1 MTRRARPDATLV
13 TVNVFVIDVPGLDQR
28 LHEHFGHVQRDNLK
42 KNANLRAEM
51 DGNLR
56 QPISRKSGK
65 NGRIFFKQTAHSN
78 RRPWTTV
85 RIWTK
90 FFRRTIVQVRR
101 FERFALIQAASPLIG
116 QRVIS
121 HHISSSFTLRF
132 TFKMK
137 TTSRPLND
145 ISMKPERSRKMG
157 PFIPPSSNKTENTV
171 QRCAFQTKRDITR
184 LSNNSISFIIDRL
197 LHLPCNQSLT

>member
-1 MTRRARPDATLV
+1 MRNWNVTKKTKVNFLPKDNDLQGTSVTYLQDEKLLIEDFDRHIGHDAHVIALIECPPVTRRARPDATLV

-51 DGNLR
+51 NGNLR

-85 RIWTK
+85 HIWTK
-90 FFRRTIVQVRR
+90 FFRRTVVQVRR

-121 HHISSSFTLRF
+121 HHISSSFTLR
-132 TFKMK
+132 
-137 TTSRPLND
+137 
-145 ISMKPERSRKMG
+145 
-157 PFIPPSSNKTENTV
+157 
-171 QRCAFQTKRDITR
+171 
-184 LSNNSISFIIDRL
+184 
-197 LHLPCNQSLT
+197 